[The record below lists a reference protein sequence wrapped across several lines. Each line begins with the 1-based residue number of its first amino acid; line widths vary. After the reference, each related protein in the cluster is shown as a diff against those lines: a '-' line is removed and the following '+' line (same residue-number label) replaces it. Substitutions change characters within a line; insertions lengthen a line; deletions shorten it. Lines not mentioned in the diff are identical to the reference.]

1 MASPD
6 WGYDGENGKHSSAH
20 VAQITACSL
29 FQEKR
34 Y

>member
-20 VAQITACSL
+20 VAQTMACSL